1 MVKSRA
7 ACFEGPRKVSLR
19 EIELEPRE
27 DQVLVKTF
35 QASICGTDK
44 LYYGGEVPKEV
55 GLPICPW
62 GHEGG
67 GVVVEVGSK
76 VREFTEGDIV
86 MSFGPG
92 TFADYFL
99 STVPYGCIKAPEGVE
114 VEVACLGEPLACAVH
129 AAKIA
134 SKNVC
139 VGDSVAVVGV
149 GFAGQII
156 LQGLRR
162 GGADLLFAIDKVDF
176 KLDFAKKFG
185 ADVTLNVE
193 RDNVVKEIL
202 DLTDGRGVDLV
213 VEASGSGDGLNL
225 ASDIVRHNGT
235 IVIYSHYMKPF
246 LANLYR
252 WHEDALNI
260 VHACLMHHTKEEMVV
275 WAREA
280 FRLVKKNI
288 FNVKPLITKRYSLS
302 EISDAFEDEILN
314 RNSIKTAIVP

>member
-1 MVKSRA
+1 MVRSRA
-7 ACFEGPRKVSLR
+7 ACFEGPRKVSLK
-19 EIELEPRE
+19 EIELEPA
-27 DQVLVKTF
+27 DNQVLVKTF

-44 LYYGGEVPKEV
+44 LFYFGEVPNEV
-55 GLPICPW
+55 SLPICPW

-67 GVVVEVGSK
+67 GVVVKVGSK

-99 STVPYGCIKAPEGVE
+99 ATAPYGCLKAPEGVDT
-114 VEVACLGEPLACAVH
+114 EVACLGEPLACAVH

-134 SKNVC
+134 SKNVG
-139 VGDSVAVVGV
+139 VGDTVAVVGA

-156 LQGLRR
+156 LQGLKR
-162 GGADLLFAIDKVDF
+162 GGADFLFAIDKIDF
-176 KLDFAKKFG
+176 KLDFAKRFG

-202 DLTDGRGVDLV
+202 DSTDGRGVDLV

-225 ASDIVRHNGT
+225 ASEIVKHNGT

-260 VHACLMHHTKEEMVV
+260 VHACLMHHTREEMVV

-280 FRLVKKNI
+280 FRLVKKSI

-302 EISDAFEDEILN
+302 EISEAFESEILN